1 MVKVLYSNINRNLPL
16 QWWKGL
22 WWGIQGREKKW
33 SGYIYIN
40 FVGVLV
46 YPNGDRYE
54 GDWVNGAKNGQG
66 VLVYMTGDKYTG
78 DWSNDKKD
86 GKGKM

>member
-1 MVKVLYSNINRNLPL
+1 
-16 QWWKGL
+16 
-22 WWGIQGREKKW
+22 
-33 SGYIYIN
+33 
-40 FVGVLV
+40 VLV